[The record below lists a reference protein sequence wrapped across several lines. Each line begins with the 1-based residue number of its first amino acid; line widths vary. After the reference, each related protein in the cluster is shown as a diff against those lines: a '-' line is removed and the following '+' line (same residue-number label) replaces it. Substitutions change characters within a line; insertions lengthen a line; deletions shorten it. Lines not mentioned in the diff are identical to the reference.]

1 MGKSLCVR
9 HLFRVSLGSDLFN
22 LTVMASKRIA
32 KSAVDWVEFSARVP
46 KWQVDAF
53 RAFKNKSDT
62 FVGSVHKYPEALPAI
77 DWSMYKSKIAMPGL
91 VESFEKAY
99 NSVNV
104 PFPKDPDNIKASV
117 DAQEADAAVQTQEAI
132 NSAKT
137 TLEHIDSVPPP
148 EEMTQEMYFDYFP
161 EQARNPWDR
170 PTFFP
175 HTADHQ
181 PGNDP
186 DGFKPGAT
194 ALLPKRS

>member
-1 MGKSLCVR
+1 
-9 HLFRVSLGSDLFN
+9 
-22 LTVMASKRIA
+22 MASKRIA
-32 KSAVDWVEFSARVP
+32 KSAVDWAEFSARVP

-62 FVGSVHKYPEALPAI
+62 FVGSVHKYPEALPSI
-77 DWSMYKSKIAMPGL
+77 DWSVYKSKIAMPGL
-91 VESFEKAY
+91 VDSFEKAY
-99 NSVNV
+99 NSVTV
-104 PFPKDPDNIKASV
+104 PYPNDPDNIKASI
-117 DAQEADAAVQTQEAI
+117 DAQEAEAAIKTKEVIARYQEAI

-161 EQARNPWDR
+161 DKARNPWDR

-186 DGFKPGAT
+186 DEIKPGAT